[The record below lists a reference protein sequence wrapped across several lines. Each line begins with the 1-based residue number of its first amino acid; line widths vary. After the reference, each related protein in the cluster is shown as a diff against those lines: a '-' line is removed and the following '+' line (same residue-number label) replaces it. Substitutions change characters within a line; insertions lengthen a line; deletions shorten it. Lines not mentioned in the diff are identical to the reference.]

1 MFYRTRVIVENDQA
15 QLKIAYPLIKEA
27 RKLTQ
32 NEVDKIRDALDII
45 QNIRQLREEKRVLEN
60 KPRSTRRGVL
70 MNQLQTLGKL
80 GLEVFY
86 LFRVFAKRKN
96 K

>member
-1 MFYRTRVIVENDQA
+1 MRYRRKCPTNFTH
-15 QLKIAYPLIKEA
+15 IKEA

-70 MNQLQTLGKL
+70 MNQLQTLGIWVNIL
-80 GLEVFY
+80 WHF
-86 LFRVFAKRKN
+86 FAIRLKEGCP
-96 K
+96 

>member
-1 MFYRTRVIVENDQA
+1 M
-15 QLKIAYPLIKEA
+15 
-27 RKLTQ
+27 
-32 NEVDKIRDALDII
+32 DKIRDALDII

-80 GLEVFY
+80 GFDVYFSILKFY
-86 LFRVFAKRKN
+86 QKKELMKISKSKN
-96 K
+96 LKL

>member
-1 MFYRTRVIVENDQA
+1 M
-15 QLKIAYPLIKEA
+15 KITKPNFNFSIPIKEA

-80 GLEVFY
+80 GLEFNFSILKFY
-86 LFRVFAKRKN
+86 QKKEQMKN
-96 K
+96 FKK

>member
-1 MFYRTRVIVENDQA
+1 M
-15 QLKIAYPLIKEA
+15 IKEA